1 MLPVVTMPMSAVLFL
16 SLAGRN
22 SLVYVYP
29 ALLVGSGAVIS
40 TGVIRGFSNV
50 FL

>member
-1 MLPVVTMPMSAVLFL
+1 MPPVATVPMSAVLSL
-16 SLAGRN
+16 SRAGRN
-22 SLVYVYP
+22 SLVHIYP
-29 ALLVGSGAVIS
+29 ALLVGGGAVIS